1 MICRVY
7 QAKTRNAVLSWF
19 RRNQLNPRTDKA
31 LPYPCSFDNFEDFW
45 GWVGDALKPVRLKSG
60 QVVWLT
66 DKVRTT
72 KKNPDGSTAYLQ
84 REDWLGYRWDLEPAE
99 VLFQEMFLS
108 QKGFRI

>member
-1 MICRVY
+1 MICHVY
-7 QAKTRNAVLSWF
+7 QAKTRSAVLSWY
-19 RRNQLNPRTDKA
+19 RRNPGLA
-31 LPYPCSFDNFEDFW
+31 GIPCEFKSFNGMW
-45 GWVGDALKPVRLKSG
+45 RWVGDALRPVRLKSG

-84 REDWLGYRWDLEPAE
+84 REDWLGYRWYLKPEE